1 MISVFVRSA
10 PNTASSQQPQALL
23 RGKRGATA
31 TPNSMG
37 MGGAALPCTPLPADA
52 DPSPAAVQEE
62 EEGPASPW
70 YATSTDTDLDSLLGS
85 IPEEG
90 ESRLHS
96 GSPAAPAAPHLDSA
110 PSATCYGCCT
120 GV

>member
-1 MISVFVRSA
+1 V
-10 PNTASSQQPQALL
+10 
-23 RGKRGATA
+23 K
-31 TPNSMG
+31 
-37 MGGAALPCTPLPADA
+37 
-52 DPSPAAVQEE
+52 EE

-96 GSPAAPAAPHLDSA
+96 GA
-110 PSATCYGCCT
+110 PSHQQLYL
-120 GV
+120 